1 MFFQKLIFLLL
12 DLLLGVLLVVLTFAL
27 GPAILKVVWDLG
39 SGLARLS
46 SRRGSL
52 VWAWLFSQR
61 RSGLRAELGDSQGRL
76 LLGLWFWLS
85 CFRAGAVVCGR
96 G

>member
-1 MFFQKLIFLLL
+1 M
-12 DLLLGVLLVVLTFAL
+12 GVLLVVLTFAL

-52 VWAWLFSQR
+52 VWAWLFSQG
-61 RSGLRAELGDSQGRL
+61 RSCLRAELGDSQGRL